1 MAEIILSRLTID
13 NFKGCRHFDL
23 EPGRKG
29 CTISGENAAGKTTIF
44 DAYMWLL
51 WGKDSRGR
59 KDFDIKPLLPDGTVA
74 DHAAITSVEGEF
86 WADGQPVT
94 LKRTY
99 YERWSTK
106 RGRSEATFD
115 GHSSDYYL
123 DDVPTQKNAFDA
135 AVAQLV
141 GDEETF
147 RILTSVTYFPE
158 QMKWQDRRAKL
169 SELAGVLSDP
179 EIMATDER
187 FRSLIE
193 DMGSKTVDDYKKM
206 ISAQRKTLARAK
218 TDIPARIDEQQTTI
232 RSYEGVDFSGV
243 EAEITGLAAREEDL
257 RRQLLELN
265 SEDAAKGF
273 KDQRDKVDAERRAL
287 EAENRSHR
295 MLLQSALDGRIY
307 AQKGLLDEEEAI
319 GQQKKDL
326 KRLTEEEAAFKDK
339 IDSLRAEWRMA
350 DAREYDGSD
359 VCPVCGQKLPE
370 KKIRQAKA
378 AFDAQKA
385 EELRN
390 IEQRASQ
397 VGVDLER
404 TQTRICDL
412 QDGIAA
418 REAAVKTRR
427 AELDA
432 QPEPAPVEDLPDY
445 AAKMAAF
452 LAETDRLDKLIR
464 QAGAPARQTEEKLR
478 ADLSA
483 VQSRRR
489 TQEAL
494 LAQRAVLDGARARV
508 DELREQAK
516 KTSSE
521 LEKLDGQLLLLE
533 DFSRY
538 KAGFVEDTI
547 NGMFEHARFRL
558 FRDQI
563 NGGLE
568 ECCDVVYGG
577 VPYSSLNNGA
587 RINIGIDI
595 LRTFGEKTGTTVP
608 LFVDNAEAVTD
619 LWTTGGQMILLKV
632 DGKKKELTVK

>member
-1 MAEIILSRLTID
+1 MAEIILSKLIID
-13 NFKGCRHFDL
+13 NFKGCRHFEL
-23 EPGRKG
+23 APNRRG

-187 FRSLIE
+187 FRDLPDE
-193 DMGSKTVDDYKKM
+193 MGSRSVEDYKKM
-206 ISAQRKTLARAK
+206 LSAQRKTLARAK

-243 EAEITGLAAREEDL
+243 EAEITGLVAREVNL
-257 RRQLLELN
+257 RGQLLDLN
-265 SEDAAKGF
+265 NEDAAKGF

-295 MLLQSALDGRIY
+295 IDLQAGHDSRMMLERSIQDAEVAITRQARDLSRLMEDEKHLQDRI
-307 AQKGLLDEEEAI
+307 EN
-319 GQQKKDL
+319 
-326 KRLTEEEAAFKDK
+326 
-339 IDSLRAEWRMA
+339 LRAAWSMA
-350 DAREYDGSD
+350 DARGYDGSD
-359 VCPVCGQKLPE
+359 VCPTCGQKLPE
-370 KKIRQAKA
+370 AKIRQAKQ
-378 AFDAQKA
+378 AFDAQKKQEL
-385 EELRN
+385 EEISRKG
-390 IEQRASQ
+390 QQA
-397 VGVDLER
+397 GVDLER
-404 TQTRICDL
+404 IQVRIVEQQEHIEALEAEQT
-412 QDGIAA
+412 A
-418 REAAVKTRR
+418 RRT
-427 AELDA
+427 ELEA

-452 LAETDRLDKLIR
+452 LAETDRLDKLIQ

-508 DELREQAK
+508 VELREQAK

-521 LEKLDGQLLLLE
+521 LEKLDGQLFLLE

-619 LWTTGGQMILLKV
+619 LWTTGGQMILMKV